1 MQELT
6 QKQKEVFD
14 FILATLREE
23 GNIPSVRE
31 IAAAFGFASTNA
43 VNTHLDALQKK
54 GYISRRPGQNRNIEI
69 APDYLI
75 PQRGIPIIGRVAA
88 GKPIDAIENL
98 DGYLDLDSIYDREQ
112 HFALKIC
119 GDSMLE
125 AGFWDG
131 DYAIVRH
138 QPRVETGEIGVA
150 VINGAATVKR
160 FRWLDDGCLMLIPE
174 NDSYQ
179 PFTVDADSDLQIGG
193 KVIGL
198 HRVLK

>member
-6 QKQKEVFD
+6 KKQKDVFD
-14 FILATLREE
+14 FILNSLREE
-23 GNIPSVRE
+23 GSIPSVRE

-43 VNTHLDALQKK
+43 ANAHLEALTKK
-54 GYISRRPGQNRNIEI
+54 GYISRRPGLNRNIEI
-69 APDYLI
+69 APDFLT

-131 DYAIVRH
+131 DYAIVRQ
-138 QPRVETGEIGVA
+138 QPRVESGEIGVA
-150 VINGAATVKR
+150 VIDGAATVKR
-160 FRWLDDGCLMLIPE
+160 FRWLEDGSLMLIPE
-174 NDSYQ
+174 NDKYR
-179 PFTVDADSDLQIGG
+179 PFTVDYSSDLQIGG